1 MRTSHLDF
9 GRVGSGGVSGTN
21 GGKSIVS
28 GVFIPRNNMV
38 AEGLVGLGGMIGGGI
53 DLLWVEWT

>member
-1 MRTSHLDF
+1 
-9 GRVGSGGVSGTN
+9 
-21 GGKSIVS
+21 
-28 GVFIPRNNMV
+28 MV